1 MHLFDPIQVKSNDF
15 KYANFLKI
23 LKKLREKFKKIVK
36 KEGSILIENDLYFQ
50 INHTNFQK
58 RDYSLSSK
66 RNPFHEFP
74 AIHLI

>member
-50 INHTNFQK
+50 IK
-58 RDYSLSSK
+58 DRKSVV
-66 RNPFHEFP
+66 
-74 AIHLI
+74 